1 MPGFRW
7 DLKSDIDLCIQV
19 TGLRPKKPAEWDELA
34 SNLSLQFSTEKNV
47 QLKGRGCKERFT
59 LLLKKYK
66 EEDTKA
72 LKRWCVFVCVSFGV
86 FSS

>member
-19 TGLRPKKPAEWDELA
+19 TALRPKKPAEWDELA

-47 QLKGRGCKERFT
+47 QLKGRGCREHLA

-66 EEDTKA
+66 EDDTKA